1 MTPGVMFAAGMLV
14 KLATAGTLTTTL
26 VAGIKWFNTFEFNFK
41 KRGAGRNDSPVEI
54 ESLREKIGS
63 RR

>member
-1 MTPGVMFAAGMLV
+1 MTPTATFVAMVIV

-26 VAGIKWFNTFEFNFK
+26 VAGIKAFNTYEFSLK
-41 KRGAGRNDSPVEI
+41 KKGVGRNDSPVEI